1 LKILLGVSAMKN
13 VPSIPKGY
21 HTITPH
27 LVVSDGQKAI
37 DFYTRAFDASLL
49 SRLDRP
55 DGKVMHAELKIGDSI
70 IMLADECPP
79 HPGHEENCVSSP
91 ETLKGSTVNFFLYVE
106 NVDEFV
112 THAAAAGAKVTMPVT
127 DMFWGDRYGQLKD
140 PFGHFWGVL
149 THVEDVTMDEVEKR
163 AKQFAMK

>member
-1 LKILLGVSAMKN
+1 MKK
-13 VPSIPKGY
+13 VPAIPKGY
-21 HTITPH
+21 HTVTAH
-27 LVVSDGQKAI
+27 LVVSDANRAI
-37 DFYTRAFDASLL
+37 DFYEQAFNASVLD
-49 SRLDRP
+49 RIDRP
-55 DGKVMHAELKIGDSI
+55 DGTVMHAELKIGDSI

-79 HPGHEENCVSSP
+79 HPGHEDNCVCSP

-140 PFGHFWGVL
+140 PFGHFWGVATRIENISMNEL
-149 THVEDVTMDEVEKR
+149 KER